1 MAAGGSG
8 LFSSYYSVAAAV
20 TKKKENLQPANGRRS
35 AGKACIDSA
44 AVALVDKV
52 LLCALEQACKS

>member
-20 TKKKENLQPANGRRS
+20 TKKKENLQPANWRRS

-52 LLCALEQACKS
+52 LLCALE

>member
-20 TKKKENLQPANGRRS
+20 TKKEGES
-35 AGKACIDSA
+35 STGK
-44 AVALVDKV
+44 
-52 LLCALEQACKS
+52 LEKISRQSLH